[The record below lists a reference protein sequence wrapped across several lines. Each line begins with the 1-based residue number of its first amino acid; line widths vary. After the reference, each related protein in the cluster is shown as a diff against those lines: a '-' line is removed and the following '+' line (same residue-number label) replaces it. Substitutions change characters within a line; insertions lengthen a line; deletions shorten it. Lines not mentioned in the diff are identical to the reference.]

1 MILKSQRSTDFFFQ
15 WTWFEATKDFQEN
28 VLLLLSEKNHSRN
41 LSSLSDSSDLQAVYL
56 RSHGL
61 MDKVLVA
68 TLLAKVWTEQHPK
81 VTPSTQVLGEIIS
94 QISKLKSIKN
104 YIQLPQQVWGSGM
117 ATFFKE
123 RPQAAGHFGFRS
135 FVILRISFLL
145 LLRLRPLGYWVG
157 NFCLA
162 GYKRRYL

>member
-1 MILKSQRSTDFFFQ
+1 MILESQRPTNFFFPVNLIWGDQ
-15 WTWFEATKDFQEN
+15 RFPRKRSFALEWEESFQE
-28 VLLLLSEKNHSRN
+28 LFKPEWLFG
-41 LSSLSDSSDLQAVYL
+41 SSGS
-56 RSHGL
+56 GL

-68 TLLAKVWTEQHPK
+68 TLLAKVWTEQQPN

-123 RPQAAGHFGFRS
+123 SPQAAGHFGFRS